1 MTRITRVEVITNNGR
16 EYVSWEDDN
25 DIVTSIQDNGKTLKI
40 FVNKVKPKTG
50 EEGALEALEKFQ
62 NDWLLGKKCP
72 ETKLEIK
79 KLDSVESIKAEIK
92 MLQSKLSFYEELEK
106 TKSPVEEAYK
116 RCYGEYPVT
125 DITDTCW
132 SGNKW
137 MSFVQGYGAAQE
149 DYKVGEFQHLNEE
162 VQEPEENEWK
172 LAALRFGEKLSSIGP
187 CGYYDFT
194 PVEWYDWVVDIYEN
208 TANEY
213 LKLLEKERARAKA
226 QEHEKEQKW
235 DVVRESVKW
244 CEEHPD
250 ESVEDYLTP
259 KTPEK
264 TEQSLKTAFK
274 EAQQT
279 EKWKETQKKIDTPK
293 ESWMDKPID
302 ELVDKLMENPPDCL
316 KFQLGKTL
324 EQIVNRWWEDTFT
337 THEKWT
343 MEECIDD
350 LIDQVELFLPR
361 EQSSEGSQD
370 IYAVV
375 AVDTHNDLLKKIKS
389 KLRNKK

>member
-1 MTRITRVEVITNNGR
+1 MTRITRVEIIDENGR
-16 EYVSWEDDN
+16 SYVSWEEDN
-25 DIVTSIQDNGKTLKI
+25 DITVSYQDDGRTLKV

-50 EEGALEALEKFQ
+50 EEGALEALDKFQ
-62 NDWLLGKKCP
+62 SRWLLEKKCP

-79 KLDSVESIKAEIK
+79 NLNSVESIKAEIK
-92 MLQSKLSFYEELEK
+92 VLQSKLEFYEELEK

-194 PVEWYDWVVDIYEN
+194 PGEWVEWALNAYEKTSDDWLSL
-208 TANEY
+208 
-213 LKLLEKERARAKA
+213 LKKGK
-226 QEHEKEQKW
+226 EKEQKW

-244 CEEHPD
+244 CEEHRE

-259 KTPEK
+259 KTPEE
-264 TEQSLKTAFK
+264 TEQSLKEAFK

-293 ESWMDKPID
+293 ESWMNNPID
-302 ELVDKLMENPPDCL
+302 ELVDMLEKDPPKCL
-316 KFQLGKTL
+316 EFQLGKTL
-324 EQIVNRWWEDTFT
+324 EDIVNRWWCDTFT
-337 THEKWT
+337 GSHENWS

-350 LIDQVELFLPR
+350 LIDQIHLWIPK

-370 IYAVV
+370 IYAVA
-375 AVDTHNDLLKKIKS
+375 AVEGFNDAIKKIKS
-389 KLRNKK
+389 KLRNKRDT